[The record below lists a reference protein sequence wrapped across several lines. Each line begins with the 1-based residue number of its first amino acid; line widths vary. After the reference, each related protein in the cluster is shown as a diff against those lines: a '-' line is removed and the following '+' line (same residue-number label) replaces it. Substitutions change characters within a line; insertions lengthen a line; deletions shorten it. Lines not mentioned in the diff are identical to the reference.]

1 MFLLISVDKVD
12 HLLKLAD
19 EYQAISVFDL
29 CVRCLKDVPK
39 TEENAVRIFYLAN
52 STVMAR
58 EDERLDLVR
67 RECTHL
73 IENMELTDIV
83 GKMDFKKLDRD
94 RLESVFRKKTK
105 RLETFVKTIY
115 PQFIGLAEFCIFL
128 CLESYNVRSS
138 ITRCP
143 QHFSSEN
150 TATQGL
156 LKRIKSC
163 PVCRAMIAQVVS
175 SSKPCEPNEHRYGGD
190 CHFDMK
196 LISIIEDFEN
206 IIKSAEFRTTIAP
219 SLFLVRP
226 PTHHKR

>member
-1 MFLLISVDKVD
+1 VDKVD

-29 CVRCLKDVPK
+29 CVKCLKDVPK

-58 EDERLDLVR
+58 EDERLDFAR
-67 RECTHL
+67 WKCTDL
-73 IENMELTDIV
+73 IENMELADIV
-83 GKMDFKKLDRD
+83 GKTDFKKLDRD

-128 CLESYNVRSS
+128 CLTRSS

-150 TATQGL
+150 KATEGL

-163 PVCRAMIAQVVS
+163 PVCRAMIAQLVS
-175 SSKPCEPNEHRYGGD
+175 SSKPCKPNEHWYGGD
-190 CHFDMK
+190 CHFDIK
-196 LISIIEDFEN
+196 LISIIQDFEN
-206 IIKSAEFRTTIAP
+206 IIKAKFRTTIAP
-219 SLFLVRP
+219 FPIAKSQ
-226 PTHHKR
+226 